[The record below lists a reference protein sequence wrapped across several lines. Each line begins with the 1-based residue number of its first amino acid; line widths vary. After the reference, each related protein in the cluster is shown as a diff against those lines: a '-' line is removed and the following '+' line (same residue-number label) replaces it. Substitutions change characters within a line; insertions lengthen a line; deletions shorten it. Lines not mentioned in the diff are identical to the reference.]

1 MIIQDQIAT
10 KERMVKWGFNG
21 GLLCQFCRSRME
33 SRENFFCS
41 YYPFLEGF
49 GQPFVEG
56 ACMTKWWDDRMLTW
70 QLPFIVLGEKGPQ
83 NSSWKILN

>member
-56 ACMTKWWDDRMLTW
+56 ACMTKWWDDRTLKFGGLQISFM
-70 QLPFIVLGEKGPQ
+70 V
-83 NSSWKILN
+83 ILKAP